1 MNIRAIPLGPLQTNC
16 YLLSADSRAVAV
28 DPGGD
33 PGPLLRILEQENLA
47 LERIL
52 NTHLHFDHT
61 AGNAALAKATGAP
74 IQASKRE
81 EAYLDKDVFR
91 GGFMGLPAIEAYEFE
106 DIAPGETR
114 ILGRRCVVLDTPGHS
129 PGGLSFHFPDEKA
142 VFVGDLVFQRSI
154 GRTDFEGGSMETL
167 LDSARRKILSLPDD
181 TRIFAG
187 HRDPTTVGEEKL
199 HNPYFRDTG
208 F

>member
-1 MNIRAIPLGPLQTNC
+1 MDVRALPLGPLQTNC
-16 YLLSADSRAVAV
+16 FLLSENGRAVAV

-33 PGPLLRILEQENLA
+33 PGPVLRVLEQESLT

-74 IQASKRE
+74 IQASKND
-81 EAYLDKDVFR
+81 APLLDTEIGR
-91 GGFMGLPAIEAYEFE
+91 GGFMGLPEIEMYQFE
-106 DIAPGETR
+106 DIAPGEHE
-114 ILGRRCVVLDTPGHS
+114 ILGQPCEVLSTPGHS
-129 PGGLSFHFPDEKA
+129 PGSLSFYFPEASA

-167 LDSARRKILSLPDD
+167 LESAKKHVFTLPDA
-181 TRIFAG
+181 TRIYAG
-187 HRDPTTVGEEKL
+187 HGPATTVGDEKL
-199 HNPYFRDTG
+199 HNPFFRDTG
-208 F
+208 L